1 MTELAAPAERA
12 ASTETAKGASIV
24 KRVWDRLGVVFYNFF
39 ITYMPGHWLRLGVL
53 RLWGA
58 KIGKDTSVFRGT
70 TVLGIDKLR
79 IGEAT
84 VISFRCLLDAR
95 GGLTIG
101 NSVVIASDV
110 HFITGTHFPDSDTF
124 EYTLLPIAIG
134 DHAWIASR
142 ATVLPDVTIGRGAV
156 VGATSLVRDDVADM
170 EIVAGVPAKVRG
182 QRESALAYRPTYKPP
197 FF

>member
-1 MTELAAPAERA
+1 M
-12 ASTETAKGASIV
+12 
-24 KRVWDRLGVVFYNFF
+24 KRIWDRLGVVFYNFF
-39 ITYMPGHWLRLGVL
+39 VTHLPGHWLRIGVL

-58 KIGKDTSVFRGT
+58 EIGKDSAVFRGT

-79 IGEAT
+79 IGEAS

-110 HFITGTHFPDSDTF
+110 HFITGSHYPDSDTF
-124 EYTLLPIAIG
+124 EYYLLPIEVN

-156 VGATSLVRDDVADM
+156 VGASSLVRENVAPMDM
-170 EIVAGVPAKVRG
+170 VAGIPAKVRA
-182 QRESALAYRPTYKPP
+182 RRDSTLEYRPKYKPP

>member
-1 MTELAAPAERA
+1 MTKLKTHGERA
-12 ASTETAKGASIV
+12 AHTETGKGASIV

-39 ITYMPGHWLRLGVL
+39 ITYLPGHWLRLGVL

-58 KIGKDTSVFRGT
+58 QIGKDSAVFRGT

-79 IGEAT
+79 IGESS

-95 GGLTIG
+95 GGITIG
-101 NSVVIASDV
+101 DSVVIASDV

-124 EYTLLPIAIG
+124 DYALLPIVVG

-156 VGATSLVRDDVADM
+156 VGATSLVREDVAEMD
-170 EIVAGVPAKVRG
+170 IVAGVPAKVRG
-182 QRESALAYRPTYKPP
+182 RRESALAYRPTYKPP